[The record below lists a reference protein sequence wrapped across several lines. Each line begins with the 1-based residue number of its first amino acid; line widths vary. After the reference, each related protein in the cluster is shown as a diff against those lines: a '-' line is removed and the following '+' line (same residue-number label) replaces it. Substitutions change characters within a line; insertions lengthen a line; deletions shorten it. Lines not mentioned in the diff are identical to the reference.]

1 MENGNGKI
9 FNFRPAAFAAVFLC
23 LGIFFA
29 YGIFLKSV
37 SAWWLLCILPLAVTP
52 FFFRRKKRA
61 FLAVGVLILSFFVG
75 FGLFSWQTARYA
87 DTQTY
92 TKEEIPVA
100 GQVVSVAQ
108 TDWGYKVILTDLT
121 IGSTKADGQLVA
133 YLPTSLAEDL
143 RLADV
148 VLLHGRVQ
156 TQTEFFDEY
165 GFRAE
170 RIADDIRYT
179 MQAKDCTVKAK
190 PFSLVAFIRQRMKD
204 VVYTGM
210 DETSA
215 VVTLALLTGDDS
227 GIGEGLLENVR
238 HGGIAHVFA
247 VSGLHIG
254 VLFGF
259 TAWIAEKTR
268 LRKALKWLRFL
279 FSATVILFYGAL
291 CGYSA
296 SVVRAITM
304 CLCLCAARL
313 IGLTDDFLETLG
325 LSAIVVLLRSPVSL
339 FAVGFQLS
347 FGACLGIALLD
358 RPIRKG
364 LDYICAKIE
373 FLLTGKDPEAVP
385 RKLRNEHP
393 PTVRQRVQRACLSFL
408 SLSTSA
414 QIATA
419 PLSLATFGYLSGW
432 AFFLNILFV
441 PLISAGFAFLLAFV
455 LLASVLPIAWSG
467 WILYAPSVTWSALV
481 LLFQTVDFSSFAL
494 SGLTIGTGGLICYYI
509 GLTFISDKFNLSK
522 IEKLTFVALSF
533 LAFGLTVFALN
544 V

>member
-1 MENGNGKI
+1 MENGKGKI

-29 YGIFLKSV
+29 YGIFLGSV

-52 FFFRRKKRA
+52 FFFRRKKIA
-61 FLAVGVLILSFFVG
+61 FLAVGALILSFFIG
-75 FGLFSWQTARYA
+75 FGLFSWQTARYSN
-87 DTQTY
+87 TETY

-100 GQVVSVAQ
+100 GQIVSVNQ
-108 TDWGYKVILTDLT
+108 TSFGYSVLLTDLT
-121 IGSTKADGQLVA
+121 IGSTKADGKLVA
-133 YLPTSLAEDL
+133 YLPASFAEDL

-148 VLLHGRVQ
+148 VLLHGKVQ

-170 RIADDIRYT
+170 QIMNDIRYT
-179 MQAKDCTVKAK
+179 MYAQDCTVRSQ
-190 PFSLVAFIRQRMKD
+190 PFSLFAFIRQRMKD
-204 VVYTGM
+204 VVYRGM

-215 VVTLALLTGDDS
+215 GVTLALLTGDDS

-238 HGGIAHVFA
+238 RGGIAHVFA

-259 TAWIAEKTR
+259 TAWIVEKTR
-268 LRKALKWLRFL
+268 LRKASKWLRFL
-279 FSATVILFYGAL
+279 FSATVILFYGAI

-304 CLCLCAARL
+304 CLCLYVARL
-313 IGLTDDFLETLG
+313 IGLTDDFLDSLG
-325 LSAIVVLLRSPVSL
+325 LAAIVVLLGSPVSL
-339 FAVGFQLS
+339 FVVGFQLS
-347 FGACLGIALLD
+347 FGACLGIALLN

-373 FLLTGKDPEAVP
+373 FLLTGKDPEALP

-393 PTVRQRVQRACLSFL
+393 PTVRQRVQRACVSFL

-432 AFFLNILFV
+432 AVLLNILFV
-441 PLISAGFAFLLAFV
+441 PLISAGFAFLLSFV
-455 LLASVLPIAWSG
+455 LIAAVLPIAWSG
-467 WILYAPSVTWSALV
+467 WILYAPSVAWSALL
-481 LLFQTVDFSSFAL
+481 LLFQTVDFSSFSL

-509 GLTFISDKFNLSK
+509 GIAFLSDKFNLSK
-522 IEKLTFVALSF
+522 PTRWIMATLSL
-533 LAFGLTVFALN
+533 LAFGITVFALN